1 MSTRKRSRSY
11 SNNSSSSSNS
21 PSSLVSTKSSDS
33 ASSLDSI
40 EDEQTKELL
49 PLYSPSRRFKLMKT
63 QKEMKKKQSQI
74 KTNQKSKRTRRSK
87 EHLSPS
93 YQNRLM
99 RRVIKTKSLHNTLH
113 RNPEDVRIVE
123 LEDSQE
129 VELSLNGFRNL
140 EELHIINCQ
149 RLIKIEA
156 DFTDTIKKIKHLKI
170 VNSPLS
176 DEIFT
181 LLFDDGS
188 LEKTL
193 ETLIIENSFGEDAPA
208 IVIGNETDRNYS
220 LKTVIIKSL
229 NTSFVKI
236 SNCSKLN
243 EVRLETMR
251 SLETFIIDNSKV
263 KDKIEILN
271 SSVNARHEITALK
284 IDSCHINNTI
294 CANTR
299 ITDFFTNK
307 SKIKK
312 LELEQCSHLK
322 KIQINE
328 STIRE
333 LTARECSSALNA
345 LQHQQ
350 GEEGFLFED
359 SDKKASF
366 FVKNSLFREITID
379 KIFLDYFK
387 FEKTG
392 IGILEMEDLG
402 KMHQLKI
409 DECLIEEIKFK
420 GSHNW
425 SNSPYKSL
433 IITNHDFKKTKF
445 SGLELL
451 KENISLLMSQP
462 DPPSLYSG
470 KSSNGHRRSKT
481 LNIDH
486 FLNKMKKIKR
496 IEMRNFTDLTGINL
510 SNLQYLTHIV
520 IHDVPNISQIV
531 CINLPKLQKFELHEE
546 PERLAVLILDKCEN
560 LKSMR
565 IPYWD
570 SRYSSRKSTLPI
582 ELKALIIPLG
592 MESMVDERNK
602 LKRIIEYKVNEE
614 TLDKMIEMIKI
625 TREKQQLMKSRNA
638 SLNRDNDVLRLVGE
652 FSRL

>member
-40 EDEQTKELL
+40 EDEQTKDLW
-49 PLYSPSRRFKLMKT
+49 PLYSPSRKFKLMQT

-93 YQNRLM
+93 FQNRLLG
-99 RRVIKTKSLHNTLH
+99 RVIKTKSLHNTLH
-113 RNPEDVRIVE
+113 RNPENVRIVE

-140 EELHIINCQ
+140 EELRIINCQ

-181 LLFDDGS
+181 LLLDGP

-193 ETLIIENSFGEDAPA
+193 ETLIIENSFGEGAPA

-243 EVRLETMR
+243 EVRLETLR
-251 SLETFIIDNSKV
+251 FLETFIIDNSNV

-271 SSVNARHEITALK
+271 SSVNARHKIIALK

-294 CANTR
+294 CANTS
-299 ITDFFTNK
+299 ITDFFTKK

-312 LELEQCSHLK
+312 LELEQCSDLK

-333 LTARECSSALNA
+333 LTTKECSSTLNA
-345 LQHQQ
+345 LQHQ
-350 GEEGFLFED
+350 GEEEILFED
-359 SDKKASF
+359 SDQNASF
-366 FVKNSLFREITID
+366 FVKNSLFRKITID
-379 KIFLDYFK
+379 KVFLDYFK

-409 DECLIEEIKFK
+409 DDCLIEEIKFK

-433 IITNHDFKKTKF
+433 IITNHDFTKTKF

-531 CINLPKLQKFELHEE
+531 CINLPKLQRFELHEE
-546 PERLAVLILDKCEN
+546 PERLAVLILDKCEK
-560 LKSMR
+560 LTSMR

-570 SRYSSRKSTLPI
+570 SRYSTRKSTLPI

-592 MESMVDERNK
+592 MESTADERNK

-625 TREKQQLMKSRNA
+625 TREKQQLMKSSNA
-638 SLNRDNDVLRLVGE
+638 SLNRGNDVLRLISQ